1 MNISLLTKY
10 NNYSYPAH
18 SLAKSNSVRNAPVL
32 PVYEHSGNESAVTGV
47 HKSINYY
54 STSTIKRV
62 GYTEVNGLWDQFTVS
77 RFIDLIQQNTG
88 STIDAGAIMRRYDL
102 DGDGLLDMDEQTA
115 MIEGLSKAEYHGE
128 EISQSVMKSIIEQLK
143 EMTGQERK
151 HVSELQSVAK
161 MYERLFL
168 FEFLEEPE
176 EVAMLAV

>member
-18 SLAKSNSVRNAPVL
+18 SLAKSNRVRNTPTL
-32 PVYEHSGNESAVTGV
+32 PVHTNTENESVATGI

-77 RFIDLIQQNTG
+77 RFVDLIQQNTG

-115 MIEGLSKAEYHGE
+115 MIEGLSKAEYSGE

-151 HVSELQSVAK
+151 HVSEIQSVAK

-168 FEFLEEPE
+168 FEFLDAQEE
-176 EVAMLAV
+176 AAKIAV

>member
-10 NNYSYPAH
+10 NSYSYPAH
-18 SLAKSNSVRNAPVL
+18 SLAKSNSVRNAPAL
-32 PVYEHSGNESAVTGV
+32 PVYKNTENESVATGI

-54 STSTIKRV
+54 STSSIKRV

-77 RFIDLIQQNTG
+77 RFVDLIQQNTG

-102 DGDGLLDMDEQTA
+102 DGDGLLDLDEQTA

-128 EISQSVMKSIIEQLK
+128 EISQSVIKSIIEQLK
-143 EMTGQERK
+143 EMSGQERK
-151 HVSELQSVAK
+151 YVSELQSVAK

-168 FEFLEEPE
+168 FEFLDAEEE
-176 EVAMLAV
+176 AAKIAV